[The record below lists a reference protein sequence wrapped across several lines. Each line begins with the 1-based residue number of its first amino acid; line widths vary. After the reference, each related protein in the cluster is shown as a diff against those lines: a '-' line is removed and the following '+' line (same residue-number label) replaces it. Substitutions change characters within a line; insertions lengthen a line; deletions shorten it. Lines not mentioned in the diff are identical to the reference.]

1 MFKKLIL
8 ILLISNCSLIYGQY
22 EWTSGVIILKNG
34 ETKEGLIQI
43 PMTVASL
50 ISFGKSRVEFKKDE
64 DHKIQLFDKSQ
75 VDKIYFDAYDAYDA
89 NHGHYEYVP
98 IKKNKFRLFKLIVNG
113 KVKLY
118 TRTIVVATDITNH
131 SGYVIRTEYEE
142 EKEYYILRDGES
154 SLTPLISHYSFL
166 EFKEKTI
173 NYFSDCKD
181 IVEYLRND
189 MYEEKDVFELVN
201 DYNLICE

>member
-22 EWTSGVIILKNG
+22 EWTPGVIILKNG

-75 VDKIYFDAYDAYDA
+75 VDKIYFDVYDA
-89 NHGHYEYVP
+89 NHGYYEYVP

-113 KVKLY
+113 KAKLY

-131 SGYVIRTEYEE
+131 SGHVIRREYEEE
-142 EKEYYILRDGES
+142 EKEYYILRDKES
-154 SLTPLISHYSFL
+154 SLTPLISHYSCL
-166 EFKEKTI
+166 EFKEKTL

>member
-1 MFKKLIL
+1 MFKKIIL

-75 VDKIYFDAYDAYDA
+75 VDKIYFDAYDA

-113 KVKLY
+113 KAKLY

-131 SGYVIRTEYEE
+131 SGFVIRTEYEE

-173 NYFSDCKD
+173 KYFSDCKD